1 MRLQEFDLT
10 PAVVFHDRL
19 NPKIWDNNN
28 DLLPDVREKLLKI
41 ADDFRRFIGVEI
53 FDILDIT
60 ISGSNAAYT
69 YTPNS
74 DIDLHLVV
82 MIPDAHDQELRQLFD
97 AKKYQYNDTYDF
109 KIHGYDVELYVQDA
123 EQEHHSMGIYS
134 IKNDR
139 WISMPKQ
146 IKANIDDISVEEKY
160 RTYKA
165 RIYRAIVNDDLE
177 QCQKLWD
184 SIKDMRRA
192 GLAHGGEF
200 SPENI
205 TFKILRAEGELQ
217 QLRNHMTYLK
227 TQSMSLESVI

>member
-19 NPKIWDNNN
+19 NPGLWTDDNE
-28 DLLPDVREKLLKI
+28 LLPDVHEKLLKI
-41 ADDFRRFIGVEI
+41 AEDFRKFIGVEI
-53 FDILDIT
+53 FDLLDIT

-82 MIPDAHDQELRQLFD
+82 MIPDAHEQELRELFD

-109 KIHGYDVELYVQDA
+109 RIHGYDVELYVQDA
-123 EQEHHSMGIYS
+123 EQEHASMGIYS
-134 IKNDR
+134 IKNSR
-139 WISMPKQ
+139 WISTPKQ

-165 RIYRAIVNDDLE
+165 RIYRAIVSGDIE
-177 QCQKLWD
+177 SCQKLWD
-184 SIKDMRRA
+184 AIKGMRKT

-205 TFKILRAEGELQ
+205 TFKMLRAEGELQ
-217 QLRNHMTYLK
+217 QLRDHMTALK
-227 TQSMSLESVI
+227 TQSMSLGGQQ